1 MGRPR
6 LGVCRSPGVCRS
18 SAGRSG
24 PTWVYSDEQDP
35 VGTIDDSFG
44 SSQEPKCKFGAA
56 ATRSEVDE
64 TPYCEDE
71 GGGDSPPATQKTTAS
86 QTVGPT

>member
-1 MGRPR
+1 M
-6 LGVCRSPGVCRS
+6 S
-18 SAGRSG
+18 S
-24 PTWVYSDEQDP
+24 
-35 VGTIDDSFG
+35 
-44 SSQEPKCKFGAA
+44 GAA

-71 GGGDSPPATQKTTAS
+71 GGGGGDFPPTTQKTTAS